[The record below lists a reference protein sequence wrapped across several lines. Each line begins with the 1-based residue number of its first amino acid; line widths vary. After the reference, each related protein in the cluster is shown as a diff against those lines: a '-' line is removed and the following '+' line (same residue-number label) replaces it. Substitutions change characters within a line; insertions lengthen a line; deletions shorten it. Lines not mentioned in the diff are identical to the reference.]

1 MFITKWKFDRA
12 ITALHSHL
20 NIWGRKIM
28 EDIAGLKAAADA
40 TVADLADLR
49 AKVAA
54 LTAQLANLPPPP
66 ADNTQAIADITKE
79 LQDAVAIDAPAPVT
93 PPST

>member
-1 MFITKWKFDRA
+1 MMFVTKRKFDAAMAA
-12 ITALHSHL
+12 IHSHL
-20 NIWGRKIM
+20 NIWGRNLM

-49 AKVAA
+49 SKVAA

-79 LQDAVAIDAPAPVT
+79 LQDAVAIDAPAA
-93 PPST
+93 PPTA